1 VGTEF
6 SESRPSTSSQRLTLA
21 QLIITIIYIYIYIHY
36 KYIIMYIYI
45 FIYNYTYVCI
55 YIYTH
60 SLQYLLIFNKCKIY
74 VNFVQIQKKAFTPYY
89 DCAIHCFALSCDL

>member
-1 VGTEF
+1 MGTEF

-21 QLIITIIYIYIYIHY
+21 QLIITIYNIYIHY
-36 KYIIMYIYI
+36 KYIIMYLY
-45 FIYNYTYVCI
+45 IYNYTYI
-55 YIYTH
+55 YIH